1 LSYTPCVLISLIYL
15 FRFVTSTFLAI
26 FDQKTAR
33 ILRENHQKLS
43 NEINEIVDEFKPKV
57 FPDLYNNGK
66 I

>member
-1 LSYTPCVLISLIYL
+1 L
-15 FRFVTSTFLAI
+15 VTSTFLAI
-26 FDQKTAR
+26 FDQNTAR

-43 NEINEIVDEFKPKV
+43 NEINGIVDEFKPKV